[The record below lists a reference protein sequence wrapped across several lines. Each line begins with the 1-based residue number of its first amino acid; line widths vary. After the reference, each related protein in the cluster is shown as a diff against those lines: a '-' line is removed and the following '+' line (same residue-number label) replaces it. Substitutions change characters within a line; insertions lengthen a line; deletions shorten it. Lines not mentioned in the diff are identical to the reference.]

1 LKIEDYIGSG
11 ILEEFV
17 LGQLDQEACES
28 VLALAEQ
35 HPEIKQEIEA
45 IEASLE
51 ILARAYAVEPPAELE
66 QQIFNAIQQ
75 AEVPPPLTPDS
86 TISDYAY
93 WLKTVPNPTD
103 YENMHTEL
111 IAHSEEGTM
120 VIAWIKHG
128 EPVHLHT
135 EYTEI
140 FLIVEG
146 SCNATIDG
154 VTSDFSVGDYVEF
167 TLDKYHSYTITSDI
181 PMKVVGCMVPR
192 AA

>member
-1 LKIEDYIGSG
+1 MNIEDYIASG

-17 LGQLDQEACES
+17 LGQLDQEMCES
-28 VLALAEQ
+28 ILALAEL
-35 HPEIKQEIEA
+35 HPEIKREIDT
-45 IEASLE
+45 IEKSVE
-51 ILARAYAVEPPAELE
+51 MLARAYAVEPPAELE
-66 QQIFNAIQQ
+66 QQIFDAIEQ
-75 AEVPPPLTPDS
+75 ADVPPPLTANSP
-86 TISDYAY
+86 ISDYAY
-93 WLKTVPNPTD
+93 WLKTIQNPTD

-111 IAHSEEGTM
+111 IAHSDEGTL

-146 SCNATIDG
+146 SCTATIDG
-154 VTSDFSVGDYVEF
+154 VTSDFTVGDYVEF
-167 TLDKYHSYTITSDI
+167 TIDKYHSYTVTSEI